1 MRKWSCGLIALVIL
15 WGAGG
20 GVEVSAQPPA
30 APPSRPVKIRGIKGG
45 KASTPE
51 YQLLKGQTMARTR
64 DWFQIL
70 TQYET
75 DPEWIDELTFTYYVL
90 TRSKQGPQRG
100 PVLFR
105 GEATY
110 VTIQKGK
117 HMSDMYLHPST
128 LARYGDV
135 EAMAVL
141 ITYKGQLVAIES
153 QPPSQQRWWE
163 QLAPVDGFILNR
175 METPF
180 AMIDF
185 DTYEAIKPR
194 GAGGR

>member
-1 MRKWSCGLIALVIL
+1 MRKWSCGLIVVMILLAAGLVM
-15 WGAGG
+15 
-20 GVEVSAQPPA
+20 EVAAQQPA
-30 APPSRPVKIRGIKGG
+30 AASRPVNIRAMKGN
-45 KASTPE
+45 KAITPQ

-64 DWFQIL
+64 EWFQIL

-75 DPEWIDELTFTYYVL
+75 EPEWMDELTFTYYVL
-90 TRSKQGPQRG
+90 VRDKVGPQKG

-105 GEATY
+105 GDVTY

-135 EAMAVL
+135 EAVAVL
-141 ITYKGQLVAIES
+141 ITFKGQLVAMES
-153 QPPSQQRWWE
+153 QPASQQRWWE

-175 METPF
+175 MQTPF

-185 DTYEAIKPR
+185 DTYEAIKP
-194 GAGGR
+194 GSSGGR

>member
-1 MRKWSCGLIALVIL
+1 MRKWSCGLIVVMIL
-15 WGAGG
+15 LAAG
-20 GVEVSAQPPA
+20 VASEVAAQQPA
-30 APPSRPVKIRGIKGG
+30 TASRPVKIRAMKGS
-45 KASTPE
+45 KAITPQ

-64 DWFQIL
+64 EWFQIL

-75 DPEWIDELTFTYYVL
+75 EPEWMDELTFTYYVL
-90 TRSKQGPQRG
+90 VRDKVGPQKG

-105 GEATY
+105 GDVTY

-135 EAMAVL
+135 EAVAVL
-141 ITYKGQLVAIES
+141 VTFRGQLVAMES
-153 QPPSQQRWWE
+153 QPSSQQRWWE

-175 METPF
+175 MQTPF

-185 DTYEAIKPR
+185 DTYEAIKT
-194 GAGGR
+194 GAPGGR

>member
-1 MRKWSCGLIALVIL
+1 MRKWSCGLIVLMIL
-15 WGAGG
+15 CLAGLTLD
-20 GVEVSAQPPA
+20 VLAQQPET
-30 APPSRPVKIRGIKGG
+30 RPVSIRGIKGG
-45 KASTPE
+45 KVATPQ
-51 YQLLKGQTMARTR
+51 YSLLKGQTMARTR

-70 TQYET
+70 TQYDT
-75 DPEWIDELTFTYYVL
+75 APEWMEELTFTYYVL
-90 TRSKQGPQRG
+90 VRDKQSAQRTQA
-100 PVLFR
+100 LFR
-105 GEATY
+105 GEVTY
-110 VTIQKGK
+110 VTIQKGR

-135 EAMAVL
+135 EAIAVL
-141 ITYKGQLVAIES
+141 LTFKGQLVAMES
-153 QPPSQQRWWE
+153 QPASQQRWWE
-163 QLAPVDGFILNR
+163 AMAPVDGFILNR

>member
-1 MRKWSCGLIALVIL
+1 MRILSRGMIIGAILWSVGLILPTPAQQP
-15 WGAGG
+15 
-20 GVEVSAQPPA
+20 SAPT
-30 APPSRPVKIRGIKGG
+30 RPVVIRGIKGG
-45 KASTPE
+45 KITTPQ

-70 TQYET
+70 TQYDTAPDWME
-75 DPEWIDELTFTYYVL
+75 ELTFTYYVL
-90 TRSKQGPQRG
+90 LRDKLSPQRT
-100 PVLFR
+100 PILFR
-105 GEATY
+105 GEVTY
-110 VTIQKGK
+110 VTIQKGR

-128 LARYGDV
+128 LARYGEV
-135 EAMAVL
+135 EATAVL
-141 ITYKGQLVAIES
+141 VTYKGQLVAMES

-194 GAGGR
+194 GGR